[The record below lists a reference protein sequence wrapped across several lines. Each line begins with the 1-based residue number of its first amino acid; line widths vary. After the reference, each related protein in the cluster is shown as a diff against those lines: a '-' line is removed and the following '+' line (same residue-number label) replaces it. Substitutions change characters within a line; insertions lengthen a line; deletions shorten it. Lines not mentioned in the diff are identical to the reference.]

1 MINIRNIFILLVAL
15 SLFSSCAIVMQ
26 GEVGVKR
33 TLGKLQPITIE
44 PGPVVYNP
52 LFTTVLKLPV
62 RTVNLEIGSR
72 LPSKEGLPVES
83 EISIL
88 YHIKPEAAANVLE
101 NIGTNYERVVI
112 QSVFRSAAADVCS
125 QFFAKDMHTGKRAE
139 IEEKIQERMSSLL
152 SQRGFE
158 VEAVLMKNIKLPTGL
173 ARAVEEKLEAEQEAQ
188 QMEFL
193 LQRERLEAERRKV
206 EAEGIRDAQM
216 ILQQGISEEIIKWQ
230 SIQAFKQLSESPN
243 TKIIMT
249 DGKAPFLLSTD
260 Q

>member
-33 TLGKLQPITIE
+33 TLGKLQPTTIE

-139 IEEKIQERMSSLL
+139 IEEKIQERMSSYCPKGDL
-152 SQRGFE
+152 
-158 VEAVLMKNIKLPTGL
+158 
-173 ARAVEEKLEAEQEAQ
+173 
-188 QMEFL
+188 
-193 LQRERLEAERRKV
+193 
-206 EAEGIRDAQM
+206 
-216 ILQQGISEEIIKWQ
+216 KWKP
-230 SIQAFKQLSESPN
+230 S
-243 TKIIMT
+243 
-249 DGKAPFLLSTD
+249 
-260 Q
+260 

>member
-33 TLGKLQPITIE
+33 TLGKLQPTTIE
-44 PGPVVYNP
+44 PGPVMYNP

>member
-33 TLGKLQPITIE
+33 TLGKLQPTTIE

-206 EAEGIRDAQM
+206 EAEGIRDAQL

>member
-1 MINIRNIFILLVAL
+1 
-15 SLFSSCAIVMQ
+15 MQ

-33 TLGKLQPITIE
+33 TLGKLQPTTIE

-206 EAEGIRDAQM
+206 EAEGIRDAQL